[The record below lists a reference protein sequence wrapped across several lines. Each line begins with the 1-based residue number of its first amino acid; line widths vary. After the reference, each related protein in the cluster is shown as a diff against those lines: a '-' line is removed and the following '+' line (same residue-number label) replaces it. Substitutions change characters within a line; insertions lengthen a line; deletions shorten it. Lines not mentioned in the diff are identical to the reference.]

1 MWREAESNDEVAAP
15 PLGNGGPRSVAD
27 RHVAGVAVALSVMG
41 VQTASAEEHIVRTRR
56 TEWVPPVLF
65 VQPGDTIIWQGMR
78 SHETSLIDGMGPTDA
93 TAWSSE
99 LDAEGFRVTLQ
110 EVGAYIY
117 TCEVHMSLGMV
128 GAIVVGD
135 AQPHNLAVIDAAVE
149 NIDVGRVF
157 VERIIG
163 RMKRALAR
171 RD

>member
-1 MWREAESNDEVAAP
+1 M
-15 PLGNGGPRSVAD
+15 
-27 RHVAGVAVALSVMG
+27 
-41 VQTASAEEHIVRTRR
+41 RTRR

-65 VQPGDTIIWQGMR
+65 IQPGDTIVWQGMHT
-78 SHETSLIDGMGPTDA
+78 HETALIEGMGPTDA

-99 LDAEGFRVTLQ
+99 LDAEGFSVTLR
-110 EVGAYIY
+110 EEGAYIY
-117 TCEVHMSLGMV
+117 TCEIHMTFGMV

-135 AQPHNLAVIDAAVE
+135 AEPHNLAAIDAAVE
-149 NIDVGRVF
+149 SIDVGRVF